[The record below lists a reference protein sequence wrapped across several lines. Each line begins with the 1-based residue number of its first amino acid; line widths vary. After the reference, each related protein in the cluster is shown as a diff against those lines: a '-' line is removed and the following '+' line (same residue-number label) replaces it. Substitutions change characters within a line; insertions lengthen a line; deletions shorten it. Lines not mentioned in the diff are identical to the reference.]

1 MDWASWINVA
11 LSGAMLWLTIAILK
25 LNKTMTKI
33 AEDDKLEKTGHD
45 LSITL
50 PTLYLGKN
58 ENTGVLNNFCI
69 INHKNKMEAIYRIYA
84 KEQGNDKELGFWIA
98 DKEPIMISPYSCS
111 YVTKNVT
118 PSLKM
123 FDIDKIELYAITN
136 DCTVK
141 LNKNIDCFNKP
152 MEAKKE

>member
-1 MDWASWINVA
+1 MISFINIV
-11 LSGAMLWLTIAILK
+11 LTIITAALTYSMFK

-33 AEDDKLEKTGHD
+33 AEDEKLEKTGHN

-50 PTLYLGKN
+50 PTLFFGKN
-58 ENTGVLNNFCI
+58 ENVGVLNDFCI

-84 KEQGNDKELGFWIA
+84 IEQGNDRELGFWTA
-98 DKEPIMISPYSCS
+98 HSEPIMISPYSCY
-111 YVTKNVT
+111 YVSKNVT

-123 FDIDKIELYAITN
+123 FDINKIELYAITN

-141 LNKNIDCFNKP
+141 INKNIDCFNKP
-152 MEAKKE
+152 MEAEGA

>member
-1 MDWASWINVA
+1 MDWASWINVV

-84 KEQGNDKELGFWIA
+84 KEHEGHEIDFWIA
-98 DKEPIMISPYSCS
+98 DNEPTMISPYGCS
-111 YVTKNVT
+111 YIIKNVK

-123 FDIDKIELYAITN
+123 FDITKIELYAVTN
-136 DCTVK
+136 DATIELC
-141 LNKNIDCFNKP
+141 KNIDCYHKP
-152 MEAKKE
+152 LHEKKD